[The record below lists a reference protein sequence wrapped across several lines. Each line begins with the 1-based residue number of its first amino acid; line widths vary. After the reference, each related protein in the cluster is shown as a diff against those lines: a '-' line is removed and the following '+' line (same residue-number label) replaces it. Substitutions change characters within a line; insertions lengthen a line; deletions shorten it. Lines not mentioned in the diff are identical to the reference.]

1 MPEIL
6 SNPFFV
12 NSLVAGVIISI
23 LAGII
28 GVFILL
34 YRNTF
39 VVGGIAHIAF
49 GGVGLAYLINVPIV
63 WGAMAFSVAAALLL
77 SAPNQEYV
85 KEHNTLIGILWAL
98 GMSLGIVFISLKPG
112 YVPDLKGYLFG
123 NILLV
128 SELNVIVSAV
138 ILVLVL
144 LSILLF
150 GKEFIL
156 IAFDPKFCQARRLPV
171 KTLIV
176 LFNILTALTLVSI
189 VSVAGI
195 ILVIA
200 MMTLSPF
207 ISSYLVRSIKST
219 ILLSILLNIT
229 FVLLGLLISYYF
241 NIPSGPAIVLPEGI
255 LLVVVVGIKKFVLS
269 YQSTD

>member
-1 MPEIL
+1 MLEIL
-6 SNPFFV
+6 SNPFFI
-12 NSLVAGVIISI
+12 NSLIAGIIISI

-49 GGVGLAYLINVPIV
+49 GGVGLAYLIDIPII
-63 WGAMAFSVAAALLL
+63 WGAMLFSIAAALFL
-77 SAPNQEYV
+77 SIPKQEYV
-85 KEHNTLIGILWAL
+85 KEHNTLVGILWSL

-128 SELNVIVSAV
+128 SNLSIIVSGI

-144 LSILLF
+144 TSIFLF
-150 GKEFIL
+150 GREFIL
-156 IAFDPKFCQARRLPV
+156 IAFDFKFCQSKRLPV
-171 KTLIV
+171 KTLML

-189 VSVAGI
+189 VSIAGI

-207 ISSYLVRSIKST
+207 ISSYIVRSVKTT
-219 ILLSILLNIT
+219 IILSILLNIT
-229 FVLLGLLISYYF
+229 FVLLGLIISYYF

-255 LLVVVVGIKKFVLS
+255 LLVVVVGVKKLVLS
-269 YQSTD
+269 YQNTD